1 MKNTNFNIT
10 ILRIEN
16 GDTIKLSDFFTQLVV
31 SGGVKIQ
38 SQVVWLSLFFYF
50 LFFKSL
56 ILPSAQTLLICSFR

>member
-38 SQVVWLSLFFYF
+38 SQVSRL
-50 LFFKSL
+50 
-56 ILPSAQTLLICSFR
+56 